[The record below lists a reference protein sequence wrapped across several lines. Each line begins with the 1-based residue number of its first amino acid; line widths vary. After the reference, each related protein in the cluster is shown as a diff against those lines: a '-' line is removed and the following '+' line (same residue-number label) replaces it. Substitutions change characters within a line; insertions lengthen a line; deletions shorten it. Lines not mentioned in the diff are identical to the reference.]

1 MIDKN
6 ILRKVKQNSLSTL
19 PSSLFNLRMVGFV
32 FNLNL
37 KSTCNLFCKFV
48 ATTLQSLTNLFNSI
62 TTISLH

>member
-37 KSTCNLFCKFV
+37 KST
-48 ATTLQSLTNLFNSI
+48 
-62 TTISLH
+62 